1 MKHILSLLWLSAVFQ
16 FWNSYTLHLNKMYIS
31 SKYAG
36 NNHII
41 AFRFGI
47 EEQLHLCTTALPFT
61 LCVSVWCASQFSA
74 RHFKCTIRE
83 LFSLDVVKISNELK
97 KTKKPTFSPSEA
109 ELLSFFKLLSH
120 SKDLFSWTDLIFFY
134 WILNEFV
141 LRCGYLSEII
151 WNAGFLFKP

>member
-1 MKHILSLLWLSAVFQ
+1 MLAITISWHFDLELK
-16 FWNSYTLHLNKMYIS
+16 NNYTNVRQLFPSRHLY
-31 SKYAG
+31 
-36 NNHII
+36 
-41 AFRFGI
+41 
-47 EEQLHLCTTALPFT
+47 
-61 LCVSVWCASQFSA
+61 VSVWCSSQFSA